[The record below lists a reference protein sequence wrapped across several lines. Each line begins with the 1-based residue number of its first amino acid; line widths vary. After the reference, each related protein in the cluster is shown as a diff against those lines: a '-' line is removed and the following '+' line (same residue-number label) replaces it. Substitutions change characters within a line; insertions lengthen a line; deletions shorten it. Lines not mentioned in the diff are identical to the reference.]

1 MNRIGRILL
10 LFAMLLAPAMA
21 SAAVFDF
28 QVGTPG
34 GSIYMDSFTGDLVG
48 QDIPIAGFTRDG
60 GPTIGLTGIFLQFL
74 GLALD
79 PAVPGKFA
87 GGYISIADLSGFS
100 PLLMFG
106 SLGSAS
112 LTGSAEEGFLAR
124 GSFLSQ
130 LDPIVDG
137 SLFFGERNYS
147 GTFEIAF
154 GFDEAG
160 APVITSGRV
169 TAVPE
174 PGTMLMLGSGLIGL
188 VGFGRRRHLK

>member
-10 LFAMLLAPAMA
+10 LFAMLLAPSMA

-34 GSIYMDSFTGDLVG
+34 GSIYLDSFTGDLVG
-48 QDIPIAGFTRDG
+48 QDIPVAGFTRDG

-79 PAVPGKFA
+79 PAVPGRFA

-106 SLGSAS
+106 SLATAS

-124 GSFLSQ
+124 GSFLNQ

-154 GFDEAG
+154 GLDEAG
-160 APVITSGRV
+160 APVITGGRV
-169 TAVPE
+169 TSVPE
-174 PGTMLMLGSGLIGL
+174 PGTAMLLAGGLLGLAAIGR
-188 VGFGRRRHLK
+188 GRLRR